1 MLRIIVESS
10 NSKEPAVQW
19 MMDMLRFK
27 QVGYKIRAA
36 KKVGEGIVYMTV
48 FEKSPRGKNSDND

>member
-10 NSKEPAVQW
+10 NSKEPAVDW
-19 MMDMLRFK
+19 IIDTLKFK
-27 QVGYKIRAA
+27 QVGYRMRTA

-48 FEKSPRGKNSDND
+48 FEKRKND